1 MFRLCLFRLC
11 FGLVGGFLLT
21 QCLPAREPGF
31 HTELIGSTL
40 PEISAKSSAQ
50 LDFND
55 MGALIL
61 RSGQEEV
68 RIPYG
73 KVNTLE
79 YGQNVSRRYLA
90 AVLISPVFLLSKS
103 RKHFVTIGYSDQE
116 DKQQAL
122 VFRVDKGDV
131 RSLLASL
138 EARTGRRVEYQ
149 DNDARKSGQ

>member
-1 MFRLCLFRLC
+1 MFRLCRFRLC
-11 FGLVGGFLLT
+11 FGLVGGLLLT

-31 HTELIGSTL
+31 HAELIGSTL
-40 PEISAKSSAQ
+40 PEISAKTNAQ
-50 LDFND
+50 LDFSD
-55 MGALIL
+55 LGALIL
-61 RSGQEEV
+61 RSSQEEV

-79 YGQNVSRRYLA
+79 YGQNVSRHYLA
-90 AVLISPVFLLSKS
+90 AVLISPVFLFAKS
-103 RKHFVTIGYSDQE
+103 RKHFVTIGYSDPE

-138 EARTGRRVEYQ
+138 EARTGRRVDYQ
-149 DNDARKSGQ
+149 DNDARQSGQ